1 MPLPDDLDHDKLAE
15 AALAILAL
23 TAFSSR
29 HESRAWKGLDWDV
42 LDLLYRRG
50 WIEDPVGKAKS
61 VVSDRGWRTPRTR
74 AASAPLREGS
84 AMTATARTSS
94 TRRAW

>member
-23 TAFSSR
+23 TAFNSQ

-61 VVSDRGWRTPRTR
+61 VVLTEAGERL
-74 AASAPLREGS
+74 APALL
-84 AMTATARTSS
+84 ARHFAKA
-94 TRRAW
+94 RP

>member
-29 HESRAWKGLDWDV
+29 HESRVWKGLDWDV

-61 VVSDRGWRTPRTR
+61 VMLTEAGERF
-74 AASAPLREGS
+74 APALL
-84 AMTATARTSS
+84 ARHF
-94 TRRAW
+94 AKAQP

>member
-50 WIEDPVGKAKS
+50 WIEDPVGKARS
-61 VVSDRGWRTPRTR
+61 VVLSEAGERL
-74 AASAPLREGS
+74 APVLL
-84 AMTATARTSS
+84 ARHFSKA
-94 TRRAW
+94 RP

>member
-23 TAFSSR
+23 TTFSSG

-50 WIEDPVGKAKS
+50 WIEDPVSKAKS
-61 VVSDRGWRTPRTR
+61 VVLTEAGERL
-74 AASAPLREGS
+74 APELL
-84 AMTATARTSS
+84 ARHFAKA
-94 TRRAW
+94 RP

>member
-50 WIEDPVGKAKS
+50 WIEDPAGKAKS
-61 VVSDRGWRTPRTR
+61 VVLTEAGERL
-74 AASAPLREGS
+74 APDLLARHF
-84 AMTATARTSS
+84 ATARP
-94 TRRAW
+94 

>member
-1 MPLPDDLDHDKLAE
+1 MPLPDDLDHDELAE

-50 WIEDPVGKAKS
+50 WIEDPVGKARS
-61 VVSDRGWRTPRTR
+61 VMLTEAGERP
-74 AASAPLREGS
+74 APELL
-84 AMTATARTSS
+84 ARHFAKA
-94 TRRAW
+94 RP

>member
-23 TAFSSR
+23 TAFRSR

-50 WIEDPVGKAKS
+50 WIEDPVGKARS
-61 VVSDRGWRTPRTR
+61 VVLTEAGERL
-74 AASAPLREGS
+74 APDLL
-84 AMTATARTSS
+84 ARHFAKA
-94 TRRAW
+94 RP

>member
-50 WIEDPVGKAKS
+50 WIEDPVGKSKS
-61 VVSDRGWRTPRTR
+61 VVLTEAGERL
-74 AASAPLREGS
+74 APDLL
-84 AMTATARTSS
+84 ARHFAKA
-94 TRRAW
+94 RP

>member
-23 TAFSSR
+23 TAFSGR

-61 VVSDRGWRTPRTR
+61 VVLTEAGERL
-74 AASAPLREGS
+74 APDLL
-84 AMTATARTSS
+84 ARHFAKA
-94 TRRAW
+94 RP

>member
-23 TAFSSR
+23 AAFNSR

-61 VVSDRGWRTPRTR
+61 VVLTEAGERF
-74 AASAPLREGS
+74 APELL
-84 AMTATARTSS
+84 ARHFAKA
-94 TRRAW
+94 RP